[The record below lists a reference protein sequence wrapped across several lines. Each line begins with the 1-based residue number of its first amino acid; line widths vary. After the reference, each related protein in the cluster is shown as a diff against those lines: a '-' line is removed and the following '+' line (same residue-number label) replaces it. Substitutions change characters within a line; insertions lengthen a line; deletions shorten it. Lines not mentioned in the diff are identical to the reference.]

1 MKVNSK
7 EQAWV
12 EADKLFPTDYIK
24 DEKKSDIAGY
34 DIYYST
40 CDGVNAW
47 ISDLEDRLEVNLAT
61 GETVNI
67 WIENESQFKEYQI
80 SDALK
85 VINNA
90 IYEIDDNVDSKLA
103 EVTGIKEARNKLY
116 EAYKA
121 IAEILKQQHPDSEL
135 YERYNLQYA

>member
-24 DEKKSDIAGY
+24 DAAKSETAGY

-80 SDALK
+80 AEALR
-85 VINNA
+85 VIDEA
-90 IYEIDDNVDSKLA
+90 IYEIDDNVNSKLA
-103 EVTGIKEARNKLY
+103 EVTGIREARDKLY
-116 EAYKA
+116 DAYGA
-121 IAEILKQQHPDSEL
+121 IAKILKSQHPDSEL
-135 YERYNLQYA
+135 YTRYNLQDA

>member
-7 EQAWV
+7 EQAWI

-24 DEKKSDIAGY
+24 DEKKSDTAGY

-67 WIENESQFKEYQI
+67 WIEEEPQFREYQI
-80 SDALK
+80 AEALK
-85 VINNA
+85 VISDA
-90 IYEIDDNVDSKLA
+90 IYEIDDNVNSKLA

-116 EAYKA
+116 EAYGA
-121 IAEILKQQHPDSEL
+121 IAKILKSQHPDSKL
-135 YERYNLQYA
+135 YEEYNLQYA